1 MLEPRQIKEI
11 QLQISTADT
20 LAVMQ
25 FVQEETVSDLVFMTI
40 YMFEIQWGMFAVNEW
55 HCLMS
60 VVKA

>member
-40 YMFEIQWGMFAVNEW
+40 YMFEIQ
-55 HCLMS
+55 
-60 VVKA
+60 